1 MPINIREMHLKGI
14 QKHLDR
20 HSQGTEKLILTMSGL
35 DMKRPDDYA
44 IFMLDCIKGQKNFI
58 IFDEGITTSGIV
70 ARVPLIDDIKSV
82 DGSYKLPSV
91 ELIKQKTISAKLI
104 NDSFVIRDVK
114 LNTFSTEMIFALDV
128 M

>member
-20 HSQGTEKLILTMSGL
+20 HSQGTEKLISTMSGL